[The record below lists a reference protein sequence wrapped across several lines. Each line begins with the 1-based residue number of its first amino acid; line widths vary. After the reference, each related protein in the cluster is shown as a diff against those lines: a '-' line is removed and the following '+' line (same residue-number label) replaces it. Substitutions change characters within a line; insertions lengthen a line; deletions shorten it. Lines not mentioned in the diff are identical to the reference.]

1 MKDVKKISDDTEV
14 ECDKC
19 DEPATARIKTEAGEP
34 LRLCEEHEEE
44 FAENLR
50 EKIEEK
56 FEGMSEEEIAKKV
69 FQEGESL
76 I

>member
-1 MKDVKKISDDTEV
+1 MKDIKKIKDETV

-19 DEPATARIKTEAGEP
+19 DEQATARIKTESGEP

-44 FAENLR
+44 FAEELR
-50 EKIEEK
+50 EKIQDK

-76 I
+76 L

>member
-1 MKDVKKISDDTEV
+1 MKDIKQISDDTQV

-19 DEPATARIKTEAGEP
+19 EETATARIKTEAGDP

-44 FAENLR
+44 FAEELR

-76 I
+76 L

>member
-1 MKDVKKISDDTEV
+1 MKEVKKIENDTNI

-19 DEPATARIKTEAGEP
+19 DEPATARIKTESGAP
-34 LRLCEEHEEE
+34 LRLCSEHEEE

-50 EKIEEK
+50 EKIQDK

-69 FQEGESL
+69 FQKGESL
-76 I
+76 L